1 MYESLAV
8 RFLEAKWRNVD
19 IIVGFTL
26 EEEISCRA
34 SGKGRGTGHMP
45 PFLN

>member
-26 EEEISCRA
+26 EEEILCRA
-34 SGKGRGTGHMP
+34 SGKGHMP